1 MEAIILAGGLGTR
14 LRSVVRDVPKPMAA
28 VNGRPFLEH
37 LMRYWTTR
45 GVRRFVLSVGYLSE
59 VIVDYFGE
67 RFEGVPLSYA
77 LEEQPLG
84 TGGGL
89 LCALP
94 RIEGACCLALNGDT
108 FFDVD
113 PAQLEALHRRR
124 GVAAAMALFEA
135 PPQGRY
141 MGVLLGEDGR
151 VSKLSVPID
160 QGAKFCNGGVYWLRK
175 DAFEGSGFEA
185 GGKCSLEADLF
196 EWALAHGAGIA
207 GLPHTGLF
215 IDIGVPED
223 LLRAGTILAGRNPH

>member
-14 LRSVVRDVPKPMAA
+14 LRSVVSDVPKPMAPVA
-28 VNGRPFLEH
+28 GRPFLEH
-37 LMRYWTTR
+37 LMRHWMTR
-45 GVRRFVLSVGYLSE
+45 GVRRVILSVGYLSE
-59 VIVDYFGE
+59 VIVEHFGE
-67 RFEGVPLSYA
+67 RFEGAPLSYA
-77 LEEQPLG
+77 VELQPLG

-94 RIEGACCLALNGDT
+94 KVDGPSCLALNGDT

-113 PAQLEALHRRR
+113 PGALEALQRRC

-141 MGVLLGEDGR
+141 MGVLLANDGR
-151 VSKLSVPID
+151 VAKLSVPTD

-175 DAFEGSGFEA
+175 DAFRGSGFET

-196 EWALAHGAGIA
+196 EWLLTRGAGIA
-207 GLPHTGLF
+207 GLPNAGLF

-223 LLRAGTILAGRNPH
+223 LLRAGTILAGRSPH